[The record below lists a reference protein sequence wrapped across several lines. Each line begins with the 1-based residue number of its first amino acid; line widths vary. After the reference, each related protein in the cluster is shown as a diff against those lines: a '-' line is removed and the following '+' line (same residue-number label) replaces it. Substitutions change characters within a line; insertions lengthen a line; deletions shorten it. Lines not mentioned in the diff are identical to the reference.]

1 MRRPLLILLL
11 LTAAP
16 LAACASVK
24 ESVKDAVKG
33 PTLSPMGH
41 PTVPPATRDVYS
53 IAASAREPGP
63 QPASPNSL
71 WRSGA
76 RAFFNDQRASRVG
89 DILTVLINID
99 DSAKTSNATTATK
112 TSTNTAGVTN
122 FFGLETL
129 LTKVLPK
136 GFDPAQAINTNSSLV
151 AGGTGGITRQEQITL
166 TIAAVVT
173 NVLPNGNLE
182 IAGRQEVRTNNDTR
196 VLTVAGIVRPEDITN
211 TNTIL
216 HTQIAEARI
225 DYGGRGDVEAVQK
238 TAGGTALLQRFFPF

>member
-1 MRRPLLILLL
+1 MRRPLLVVLLVA
-11 LTAAP
+11 TAP

-24 ESVKDAVKG
+24 TSVNDALKG

-41 PTVPPATRDVYS
+41 PTVPPATRDVLS

-63 QPASPNSL
+63 EPASANSL

-76 RAFFNDQRASRVG
+76 RAFFDDQRARRVG

-112 TSTNTAGVTN
+112 TSANAVGITN

-129 LTKVLPK
+129 LTKILPK
-136 GFDPAQAINTNSSLV
+136 GFDPAQAINTNTSLA

-173 NVLPNGNLE
+173 DVLPNGNLE
-182 IAGRQEVRTNNDTR
+182 IEGRQEVKTNNDTR
-196 VLTVAGIVRPEDITN
+196 VLTVAGIVRPEDITS

>member
-1 MRRPLLILLL
+1 MRRPLLIVLL
-11 LTAAP
+11 AAAGP

-24 ESVKDAVKG
+24 SSVIEAAQG
-33 PTLSPMGH
+33 PTLTPMSH
-41 PTVPPATRDVYS
+41 PMVPPATRDYLS
-53 IAASAREPGP
+53 IAASARDAGP
-63 QPASPNSL
+63 QPASANSL

-76 RAFFNDQRASRVG
+76 RAFFDDQRARRVG

-99 DSAKTSNATTATK
+99 DSAKTSNATTASK
-112 TSTNTAGVTN
+112 TSTNAAGITN

-129 LTKVLPK
+129 LAKVLPPA
-136 GFDPAQAINTNSSLV
+136 FNPAQAINTNASLV
-151 AGGTGGITRQEQITL
+151 AAGTGGITRQEQITL

-182 IAGRQEVRTNNDTR
+182 IEGRQEVRTNNDTR
-196 VLTVAGIVRPEDITN
+196 ILTVAGIVRPEDITS

-225 DYGGRGDVEAVQK
+225 DYGGKGDIAAVQK
-238 TAGGTALLQRFFPF
+238 TPAGTALMQRWLPF